1 MAIAK
6 TKTIT
11 KLVFFPL
18 AVVGA
23 GFSLKLFWDFG
34 DSVLSSIAWAI
45 VGAGMEALKLIF
57 LLRWQTAV
65 FLKKRPKLINIMGYL
80 SLALLCA
87 IASLVF
93 GITTIERQSLKGASS
108 TAKAQELKMR
118 IQDTEARISNLA
130 ISSSTD
136 DERQSIKKQI
146 SALTRQID
154 AVTVNVSER
163 SIALTQEIERLQAR
177 LRSFGHETTD
187 NRKESLLAALGQLR
201 KEYAEVALTESST
214 KGSFETIAAT
224 IGVKQDTVMVFFLL
238 FVVLAMEV
246 GMAVTSG
253 GAISGE
259 AGKKISKKVKGK
271 DQILFEG
278 IK

>member
-23 GFSLKLFWDFG
+23 GFTLKLFFEFG
-34 DSVLSSIAWAI
+34 DNIVSSIAWAI

-65 FLKKRPKLINIMGYL
+65 FLKKRPKVINIVGYL

-87 IASLVF
+87 LASLVF
-93 GITTIERQSLKGASS
+93 GITTIERQSLKGSAA
-108 TAKAQELKMR
+108 TAKAQELRIR

-130 ISSSTD
+130 ISAQSD

-154 AVTVNVSER
+154 QITVNVSER

-177 LRSFGHETTD
+177 LRSFGYETID
-187 NRKESLLAALGQLR
+187 NRKETLLQALGQLR
-201 KEYAEVALTESST
+201 KEYAEVALSESST

-224 IGVKQDTVMVFFLL
+224 IGVKQDTVMVWFLF

-253 GAISGE
+253 GAIFGD
-259 AGKKISKKVKGK
+259 AGKKVGPKMK
-271 DQILFEG
+271 DKAQLKFEG